1 MAESLTV
8 TADKIEVSRSSGR
21 SIRLFLPDGTPQG
34 LIIAEVG
41 NWIGKALCSP
51 RGRLDELLK
60 RSEATRTGIYILLGP
75 DPDRP
80 GGTKAYIGEAD
91 NVGGRLRIHLRDEEK
106 DFFDRLLSLS
116 QRTIT

>member
-1 MAESLTV
+1 M
-8 TADKIEVSRSSGR
+8 DKGEASRSSGR
-21 SIRLFLPDGTPQG
+21 SIRLFLPDGTPRG

-41 NWIGKALCSP
+41 NWIGKALCAP
-51 RGRLDELLK
+51 RGRRDELLK

-91 NVGGRLRIHLRDEEK
+91 MSAAAFVSICAMRR
-106 DFFDRLLSLS
+106 
-116 QRTIT
+116 RTSSIAS

>member
-1 MAESLTV
+1 MIEDLTV
-8 TADKIEVSRSSGR
+8 SSDKGEASRSTGR

-41 NWIGKALCSP
+41 NWIGKALCAP
-51 RGRLDELLK
+51 RGRLSELLR
-60 RSEATRTGIYILLGP
+60 RSEAARTGIYILSGP